1 MRLDELKGRLL
12 SVLPKGSVLSEEP
25 LRLHTTFRVG
35 GPADLYIRPADE
47 QELAAAVSLI
57 RSAGVPFFILG
68 NGSNVLA
75 SDQGFR
81 GAVVEIGRPMAGIRV
96 EGERIY
102 AGAGATLA
110 AIAKEALSAS
120 LDGLAFAAGI
130 PGTLGGACVMNAGAY
145 DAEMKDV
152 LESVRLLFPDG
163 RIRQMSPG
171 DLHFTYRSTDIP
183 SLNAIVTGATFRLV
197 RGEAAKIRARMD
209 ELREKRQAKQPLDV
223 PSAGSTFKRPPG
235 DFAGRL
241 IEEAGLRGYRVGEAM
256 VSEKHCGFVV
266 NRGRAASADIAAVIA
281 HVQKTVRDT
290 TGVLLEPEVRFLGE
304 FAEVGKCPFPE
315 R

>member
-110 AIAKEALSAS
+110 AIAK
-120 LDGLAFAAGI
+120 
-130 PGTLGGACVMNAGAY
+130 
-145 DAEMKDV
+145 
-152 LESVRLLFPDG
+152 
-163 RIRQMSPG
+163 
-171 DLHFTYRSTDIP
+171 
-183 SLNAIVTGATFRLV
+183 
-197 RGEAAKIRARMD
+197 
-209 ELREKRQAKQPLDV
+209 
-223 PSAGSTFKRPPG
+223 
-235 DFAGRL
+235 
-241 IEEAGLRGYRVGEAM
+241 
-256 VSEKHCGFVV
+256 
-266 NRGRAASADIAAVIA
+266 
-281 HVQKTVRDT
+281 
-290 TGVLLEPEVRFLGE
+290 
-304 FAEVGKCPFPE
+304 
-315 R
+315 

>member
-1 MRLDELKGRLL
+1 MHLDKLKGQLL

-35 GPADLYIRPADE
+35 GPADLYVRPSDE
-47 QELAAAVSLI
+47 RELAAAVSLI

-68 NGSNVLA
+68 NGSNVLV

-81 GAVVEIGRPMAGIRV
+81 GVVLEIGRPMADIRV

-145 DAEMKDV
+145 DGEMKDV

-163 RIRQMSPG
+163 QIRQMSPRE
-171 DLHFTYRSTDIP
+171 LHFGYRTTDIP
-183 SLNAIVTGATFRLV
+183 ALRAIVTGATFRLV
-197 RGEAAKIRARMD
+197 RGEAAKIRARME
-209 ELREKRQAKQPLDV
+209 ELREKRQEKQPLDL

-241 IEEAGLRGYRVGEAM
+241 IEAAGLRGYAVGGAM

-266 NRGRAASADIAAVIA
+266 NRGRAAAADIAELIA
-281 HVQKTVRDT
+281 YVQKTVLAAS
-290 TGVLLEPEVRFLGE
+290 GVLLEPEVRFLGE
-304 FAEVGKCPFPE
+304 FDAAVEKA
-315 R
+315 RR